1 MTQMTQITQIHT
13 KKTICVNLRDL
24 RGIVLGFEG
33 GHVLIGRYGLP
44 FGGIQHPASSI
55 QHPASTSPKPQAS
68 SHKKNTPPFPA
79 GCQVVDVE

>member
-1 MTQMTQITQIHT
+1 MTQITQIHS

-55 QHPASTSPKPQAS
+55 QHPQAPS
-68 SHKKNTPPFPA
+68 LRPRATKKTPRRFQR
-79 GCQVVDVE
+79 GVRWSMSN